1 MVSEK
6 QLEANRQ
13 NARKSTG
20 PRSAEGKFRAS
31 RNAVK
36 HGLTAESVVL
46 PNEDPA
52 EYESRLQEWLGD
64 FPPNNAI
71 ERSLIDR
78 AMHNTWKLDRIARR
92 ERAVLGKQ
100 VRHAV
105 SDFELA
111 EQIQVEEI
119 GRKLLWDPINRCA
132 TAPKDADSL
141 KKFDEWLN
149 DDPPVLTLQLKSTVT
164 GIDWML
170 KQWAELDGLLDREG
184 YWHYND
190 KFRAIRLMGKRFFDI
205 LDDFQIAMIFVT
217 AHCAHP
223 EAWDLADEAHQAR
236 LCLPGKPM
244 YNRRIAWLKRFEYTE
259 VGEACQE
266 LRKLV
271 ARETDRLKV
280 LRAQLAPTAEA
291 DRAEATDR
299 AMFDDSKEGML
310 FRRYETACERELH
323 RAIKDLM
330 KSRKE
335 SAKAEPDEMAGVPGP
350 VAAEASDEAAEPT
363 LAPRDR
369 PLRNEATPEARSNP
383 YNLQYPTGLKP
394 NPAPPDAH

>member
-31 RNAVK
+31 RNAVT
-36 HGLTAESVVL
+36 HTLTAESVVL

-52 EYESRLQEWLGD
+52 EYESRLQEWLHD

-78 AMHNTWKLDRIARR
+78 AMHNSWKLDRIARR

-105 SDFELA
+105 TDFELA
-111 EQIQVEEI
+111 EQIQVEEL
-119 GRKLLWDPINRCA
+119 GRKLMWDPLNRCA
-132 TAPKDADSL
+132 TAPTDAYSL

-164 GIDWML
+164 GIDWMI
-170 KQWAELDGLLDREG
+170 KQWDELYGLLDRQG
-184 YWHYND
+184 YWHYTD
-190 KFRAIRLMGKRFFDI
+190 KFRRIRLMGKRFFDL
-205 LDDFQIAMIFVT
+205 LDDIEVAMIFVT
-217 AHCAHP
+217 AHAAHP
-223 EAWDLADEAHQAR
+223 EAWDMVDEAHQAR
-236 LCLPGKPM
+236 LGLPGKPM
-244 YNRRIAWLKRFEYTE
+244 YNRRIEWLKTFEYTE
-259 VGEACQE
+259 VGEACKE
-266 LRKLV
+266 LKKLV
-271 ARETDRLKV
+271 VRQKDKLKQ

-291 DRAEATDR
+291 DRAEAVDR

-335 SAKAEPDEMAGVPGP
+335 SAKAGSDETPQSPAPA
-350 VAAEASDEAAEPT
+350 AAEGSDEAAEAT

-369 PLRNEATPEARSNP
+369 PLRNEPAPEARSNP

-394 NPAPPDAH
+394 EPAPPDAH